1 MSEEQKQDNPVEQ
14 PAVAETDDRIQ
25 IKPKDAAEQLLPGG
39 KSVNEMSN
47 EEMAQ
52 YTANMAKADR
62 LYAKHTDALTD
73 LDREVFDAL
82 LLASDPTQSVEERF
96 KTTISKFEAIKKP
109 GVEDKKDD
117 EANKEVPPKGN
128 MDAPSR
134 ATGNPINKLEPENDA
149 PLGDDQDYFDFMLKR
164 YRQQTT
170 VKRKE
175 TIN

>member
-1 MSEEQKQDNPVEQ
+1 MSEETKQDNPVEQ

-25 IKPKDAAEQLLPGG
+25 IKAKDAAEQLLPGG

-62 LYAKHTDALTD
+62 LYAKHTDGLAD
-73 LDREVFDAL
+73 LDKEVFDAL
-82 LLASDPTQSVEERF
+82 LLASDPSNSVEERF
-96 KTTISKFEAIKKP
+96 KSTVSKFESIKK
-109 GVEDKKDD
+109 GKDEDKKDE
-117 EANKEVPPKGN
+117 EAVKEVPPKGN
-128 MDAPSR
+128 METTSR

-149 PLGDDQDYFDFMLKR
+149 PLGDDQDYFDYMLKR
-164 YRQQTT
+164 YRQQAT
-170 VKRKE
+170 VRRKE

>member
-1 MSEEQKQDNPVEQ
+1 MSEETKQDNPVEEQ
-14 PAVAETDDRIQ
+14 AATEVDDRIQ
-25 IKPKDAAEQLLPGG
+25 IKAKDAAEQLLPGG

-62 LYAKHTDALTD
+62 LYAKHTDGLAD
-73 LDREVFDAL
+73 LDKEVFDAL
-82 LLASDPTQSVEERF
+82 LLASDPSNSVEERF
-96 KTTISKFEAIKKP
+96 KSTVSKFESIKK
-109 GVEDKKDD
+109 GKDEDKKDE
-117 EANKEVPPKGN
+117 EAVKEVPPKGN
-128 MDAPSR
+128 METTSR

-164 YRQQTT
+164 YRQQAT

>member
-1 MSEEQKQDNPVEQ
+1 MSEETKQNNSVEEQ
-14 PAVAETDDRIQ
+14 ADDRIQ

-62 LYAKHTDALTD
+62 LYAKHTDGLAD

-82 LLASDPTQSVEERF
+82 LLASDQSQAVEERF
-96 KTTISKFEAIKKP
+96 KSTVSKFEAIKNP
-109 GVEDKKDD
+109 ESEDKKDNKV
-117 EANKEVPPKGN
+117 EEKKEVPPQGN
-128 MDAPSR
+128 METTGRTPS
-134 ATGNPINKLEPENDA
+134 NPINKLEPENDA

>member
-1 MSEEQKQDNPVEQ
+1 MSEETTQNEAVEEQ
-14 PAVAETDDRIQ
+14 TDDRIQ

-62 LYAKHTDALTD
+62 LYAKHTDGLAD

-82 LLASDPTQSVEERF
+82 LLASDQEQSVEERF
-96 KTTISKFEAIKKP
+96 KSTVSKFEAIKKP
-109 GVEDKKDD
+109 ESEDKKDA
-117 EANKEVPPKGN
+117 EAEKKEVPPQGN
-128 MDAPSR
+128 METTGRTPS
-134 ATGNPINKLEPENDA
+134 NPINKLEPENDA

-164 YRQQTT
+164 YRQQAT
-170 VKRKE
+170 VKRKD
-175 TIN
+175 TLN